1 MAAMPWCVVIIT
13 GAFSSIQ
20 PKKKYL
26 RVLIIRREGRY
37 ISGDNLKES
46 ENKVMKKLSAI
57 ALLLALSFAFAATFA
72 AQALW
77 ATNLAISFAFAA
89 PDANAG
95 IAIGA
100 VIPDFTLPD
109 ADGKEHSL
117 ASLKGTKGTV
127 LIFVATKCPISNA
140 YNERMQ
146 KLAEEYKAKG
156 FNVVGINSNS
166 TESAAEVKSHA
177 AEKGLAFTIL
187 KDAGNQIADRFDAQV
202 TPEAYLLDASGKL
215 VYHGRIDNSRYGY
228 VITAT
233 ELRDAIEATLAGKP
247 VKKIEAKAFGCS
259 IKRG

>member
-1 MAAMPWCVVIIT
+1 
-13 GAFSSIQ
+13 
-20 PKKKYL
+20 
-26 RVLIIRREGRY
+26 
-37 ISGDNLKES
+37 
-46 ENKVMKKLSAI
+46 MKKLSAI

-77 ATNLAISFAFAA
+77 ATNLALSFAFAA

-95 IAIGA
+95 VAIGA

-117 ASLKGTKGTV
+117 ASLKGSKGTV

-140 YNERMQ
+140 YNARMQ

-166 TESAAEVKSHA
+166 TEPAAEVKSHA

-187 KDAGNQIADRFDAQV
+187 RDAGNALADRFDAQV

-228 VITAT
+228 VITST
-233 ELRDAIEATLAGKP
+233 ELRAAIEATLAGKP
-247 VKKIEAKAFGCS
+247 VGKTEVKAFGCS